1 MKRGMEAFTSEQVAA
16 MRIVIAF
23 LFLLPLMIKHYKI
36 DLKKYWFGLL
46 LMGGFGNLIPAFL
59 FTKAET
65 GITSSL
71 AGMLNALT
79 PVFAIL
85 VGVALFKMKV
95 KWNQVAGVVIGFLG
109 ALCLVVFDTN
119 TEEGKNNIW
128 FALMVAV
135 ATLCYAVSV
144 NSIKKYLSDL
154 NSITAT
160 VWSFTFVGIIA
171 FIAPFVIDLFSSA
184 ENQMNLWPDIFYRLK
199 TNPEALASLGYVSIL
214 AIVGS
219 AISVILFNILIK
231 KSNPVFASSCTYLIP
246 IVAVFWGLFDN
257 EKVVWQQLLAIVIIL
272 AGIWLINKKPKMLG

>member
-1 MKRGMEAFTSEQVAA
+1 MKRGMETFTSEQVAA

-36 DLKKYWFGLL
+36 DLKKYWLGLI
-46 LMGGFGNLIPAFL
+46 LMGCFGNLIPAFL

-79 PVFAIL
+79 PVFAII
-85 VGVALFKMKV
+85 VGVTLFRMKV
-95 KWNQVAGVVIGFLG
+95 KWNQITGVIIGFLG
-109 ALCLVVFDTN
+109 ALCLVIFDTN

-128 FALMVAV
+128 YALMVAV

-171 FIAPFVIDLFSSA
+171 IIAPFIVDFFSSP
-184 ENQMNLWPDIFYRLK
+184 ENQMNLWPDIFHRLK
-199 TNPEALASLGYVSIL
+199 TNPEALESLGYVCIL

-246 IVAVFWGLFDN
+246 IVAVFWGVFDS
-257 EKVVWQQLLAIVIIL
+257 EKIVWQQLLAIIVIL
-272 AGIWLINKKPKMLG
+272 AGIWLINKKPKVLG